1 MLCNTFFLF
10 FLLKMLNNHD
20 KKVAT
25 SFLTYVFRG
34 FRGFFKA
41 HHKWYFQAMPS
52 VHQTLQ
58 KD

>member
-1 MLCNTFFLF
+1 
-10 FLLKMLNNHD
+10 LLKMLNNHD